1 MNPFGDDYTSLSIE
15 ELLDKNKELTQKLYA
30 VDSSSPIYDQ
40 LVNMRD
46 ILMLEYNERLQIQ
59 AMKSKKA
66 TEVIEIGGI
75 ASTTY
80 EVDYRDDATKF
91 IHSVVDSYKDKDE

>member
-30 VDSSSPIYDQ
+30 IEGSSPIYDQ

-46 ILMLEYNERLQIQ
+46 MVMLEYSERLQIQ

-66 TEVIEIGGI
+66 TEVINIGTI

-80 EVDYRDDATKF
+80 DVDYRDDATKF
-91 IHSVVDSYKDKDE
+91 IHNVAHSYKDKNE